1 MCAGD
6 FCMLFILT
14 ICTGCANEKQPP
26 IETSVATQDLSL
38 LQNDTI
44 ALSMNSRQANRSM
57 SSTKQLSA
65 WQIWAALACILDSIT
80 ALYPIRDNPFDLD

>member
-1 MCAGD
+1 MCVGD

-44 ALSMNSRQANRSM
+44 ALSMNSRGRQIAPCHQQSNC
-57 SSTKQLSA
+57 QLGKFGQLWRVS
-65 WQIWAALACILDSIT
+65 
-80 ALYPIRDNPFDLD
+80 R